1 MAGKKKQ
8 AVNRREDGKF
18 TRGNSIGE
26 ETRFQPGQSGNPTGR
41 PRDFETEFREWT
53 GEDGRP
59 FALKKARECAKA
71 GDWRAVQYLLDRF
84 YGKLTEKHEYVVLD
98 IHVQYVALVHKAVTQ
113 AADKE
118 LADKVIDL
126 LESGEV
132 K

>member
-1 MAGKKKQ
+1 MTKKTK
-8 AVNRREDGKF
+8 AKRRANGQFVPGVIPDGATPFK
-18 TRGNSIGE
+18 
-26 ETRFQPGQSGNPTGR
+26 PGNPGGPGR

-59 FALKKARECAKA
+59 FALKKARELANA

-84 YGKLTEKHEYVVLD
+84 YGKITEKHEHVVLD
-98 IHVQYVALVHKAVTQ
+98 VHVQYVALVHKAVTQ
-113 AADKE
+113 AADRL

-126 LESGEV
+126 MESGEV